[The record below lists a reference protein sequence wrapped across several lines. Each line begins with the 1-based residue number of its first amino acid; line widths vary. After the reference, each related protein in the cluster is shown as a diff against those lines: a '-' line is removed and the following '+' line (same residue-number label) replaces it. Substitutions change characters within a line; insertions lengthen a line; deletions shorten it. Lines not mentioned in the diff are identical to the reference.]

1 MPRTVTEVPLGLRF
15 VVWLTESFGRFTTTD
30 VVVAGTALDETVP
43 LFSLVTVVMLVVVL
57 VCEPAAVV
65 ATVVDSIAPCV
76 VLVTLEVVVEI
87 SPSEFEVELEGD
99 YSGGTHNVIEKDW
112 LPLQGLF
119 RLRKVCPEHEKPEG
133 CQLPN
138 VHCGYPNCEPY
149 IE

>member
-43 LFSLVTVVMLVVVL
+43 LFPLVTVAMLVVVL

-76 VLVTLEVVVEI
+76 VLVTLEVVLEI
-87 SPSEFEVELEGD
+87 SPSEFELELAQLLIATANSTD
-99 YSGGTHNVIEKDW
+99 ATSFIAQILPIRYSLVDW
-112 LPLQGLF
+112 
-119 RLRKVCPEHEKPEG
+119 
-133 CQLPN
+133 
-138 VHCGYPNCEPY
+138 
-149 IE
+149 